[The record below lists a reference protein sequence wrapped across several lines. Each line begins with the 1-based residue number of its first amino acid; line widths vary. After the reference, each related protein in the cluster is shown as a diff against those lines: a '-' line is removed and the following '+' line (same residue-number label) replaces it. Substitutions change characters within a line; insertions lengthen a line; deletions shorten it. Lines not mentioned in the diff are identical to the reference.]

1 MTALKRSII
10 LGLVFIGFTGLGGP
24 ARAMD
29 VEEILNRMDQVEKY
43 KSIYAES
50 TQVIIT
56 SDGEKR
62 TFKIKS
68 WAVNNGEK
76 QLMEYMSPARVKG
89 VKILM
94 LKDGDDIWSYSPRSR
109 RIRHLASHAKR
120 QKVMGSDFTYEDMGG
135 GKMSRKYTGRVVK
148 EEKLGKVDCYVLELT
163 PTPEGPSYK
172 KITAWVGKKDFMV
185 RRIDYYDEDG
195 GKPFKTLYLSDIKKV
210 SGHITPMKIRMKN
223 HLDGGETVNE
233 YTRIEY
239 DRPIPDKKFSSSRLD
254 RK

>member
-1 MTALKRSII
+1 MTALKKSII
-10 LGLVFIGFTGLGGP
+10 PVLVFIGFTGLGGP
-24 ARAMD
+24 ARGMD
-29 VEEILNRMDQVEKY
+29 VEEILKKMDLIEQY

-50 TQVIIT
+50 TQIITT

-68 WAVNNGEK
+68 WAVNTGEK
-76 QLMEYMSPARVKG
+76 QLMEYTSPARVKG
-89 VKILM
+89 VKVLM

-109 RIRHLASHAKR
+109 RIRHLASHAKK

-135 GKMSRKYTGRVVK
+135 GKMSQKYTGRVVK